1 MYITIYS
8 FYAKGHLLDKI
19 APTVRLQ
26 RAYGDARV
34 SLSETKK
41 ARCAYAQRAFPI
53 CFVSYLTGLV
63 GAGAGAL
70 PPIGDGV
77 GVLSNCS

>member
-1 MYITIYS
+1 MYS

-19 APTVRLQ
+19 APTVRFRRGCL
-26 RAYGDARV
+26 GLRV
-34 SLSETKK
+34 SLAETKK